1 MTPAN
6 VCLPSVLN
14 TGPQTARATPGL
26 LLHGKA
32 QWVEVKTQPKMDPA
46 FCYFCFLTKVG
57 MVLALRLTH
66 PGSSCLAGSGCW
78 MDTT

>member
-26 LLHGKA
+26 LLAVFSGAGGSRKSTVGGGYRVMLLISE
-32 QWVEVKTQPKMDPA
+32 WEKIKTEE
-46 FCYFCFLTKVG
+46 
-57 MVLALRLTH
+57 RI
-66 PGSSCLAGSGCW
+66 
-78 MDTT
+78 

>member
-26 LLHGKA
+26 LLAVFSGAGGSRKS
-32 QWVEVKTQPKMDPA
+32 T
-46 FCYFCFLTKVG
+46 VG
-57 MVLALRLTH
+57 
-66 PGSSCLAGSGCW
+66 GG
-78 MDTT
+78 